1 MLITT
6 QIPNLLQQ
14 IMSSETNPVL
24 SGTIPAFEMF
34 MTAWETYADKNAF
47 SAGWI
52 RAGMALARK
61 YYKRMDNT
69 KAYVISM
76 CEYYSTSYQLILN
89 FIFESLIL

>member
-34 MTAWETYADKNAF
+34 MTAW
-47 SAGWI
+47 
-52 RAGMALARK
+52 
-61 YYKRMDNT
+61 
-69 KAYVISM
+69 
-76 CEYYSTSYQLILN
+76 
-89 FIFESLIL
+89 